1 MHFIAQTTL
10 KYMTQYGH
18 REILSFESKH
28 MLAQWRS
35 DKHIFFQHS
44 CIRGF
49 QNLKCNEKQIH
60 KNLLSTHKLDTT
72 CACSSV
78 EIAHSQKNGKC

>member
-28 MLAQWRS
+28 MLAQWCS

-44 CIRGF
+44 CIGGF
-49 QNLKCNEKQIH
+49 SKFKM
-60 KNLLSTHKLDTT
+60 
-72 CACSSV
+72 
-78 EIAHSQKNGKC
+78 